1 MASRFAELPAVVPA
15 SRPAAL
21 PHCRRAPLPSAPC
34 PLRLGARTPP
44 AGERQQER
52 KSKAHQNATC
62 TSLTTRGR
70 GTRTHARFAMPGDLR
85 DRLGAERTSAGGA
98 APSPPE
104 PPTFAIPEDSPFARS
119 TAGGESGATG
129 SSQAPAEP
137 FNFSFSL
144 GTTAAPTSKS
154 VATYNL
160 AAPVVA
166 STVPVPSAEVKPEVV
181 SRKVPRQRRGKP
193 RPSHEEQHEG
203 SQDEGEWGEGD
214 EPEGEGGASPALR
227 PASGGTGASGAPA
240 STAAC
245 TPLTFDASKFEM
257 SSFAKALPEPPAP
270 P

>member
-1 MASRFAELPAVVPA
+1 
-15 SRPAAL
+15 
-21 PHCRRAPLPSAPC
+21 
-34 PLRLGARTPP
+34 
-44 AGERQQER
+44 
-52 KSKAHQNATC
+52 
-62 TSLTTRGR
+62 
-70 GTRTHARFAMPGDLR
+70 MPRDLR
-85 DRLGAERTSAGGA
+85 DRLGDRQATSGGGAEA

-104 PPTFAIPEDSPFARS
+104 PPTIAIPEDSPFARS
-119 TAGGESGATG
+119 TGGGESGVTG
-129 SSQAPAEP
+129 SSQTPAEP

-166 STVPVPSAEVKPEVV
+166 STVPVPPSAEVKPDVV
-181 SRKVPRQRRGKP
+181 SSRKVHRPRKHKT
-193 RPSHEEQHEG
+193 RPSHEGEQHEG

-214 EPEGEGGASPALR
+214 EPEGEGGASPSLR